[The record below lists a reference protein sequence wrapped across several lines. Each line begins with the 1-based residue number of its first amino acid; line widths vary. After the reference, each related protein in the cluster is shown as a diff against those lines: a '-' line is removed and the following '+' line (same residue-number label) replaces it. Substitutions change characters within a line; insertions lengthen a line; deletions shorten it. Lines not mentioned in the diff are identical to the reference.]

1 MSYNKNNMQSENDL
15 LLSLLRTDGL
25 TGAGN
30 ILGFYE
36 YLQDR
41 FATEAACPFTLVS
54 LDINNLT
61 EINNTHGHEAGDA
74 AIRWFSLVL
83 SEETEGQ
90 VYRIGND
97 EFALILAEDPP
108 DVVEKK
114 VEKLVKRLDE
124 EAQQNYLQSPAARIA
139 VINFTNLEEISLE
152 TIFGYFYYAISKKR
166 DFPEVFFSVY
176 DATEAELVGK
186 MNLGTLDMVKKMAML
201 GKVLD
206 ESYHLAYTDSIT
218 GLPNMHAMQQKLE
231 SIIAETSAIAGC
243 FSILLIDG
251 DNLSAYNEL
260 GYLTGDKMI
269 KQLGAALK
277 GELRPDDFLARWRYG
292 DEFLIVLPGAIIEE
306 AIRAGERLR
315 KKVEDVSQT
324 WEFPVSISLGVACY
338 PEHGKTIRELLRQAE
353 KALRKAKAE
362 GKNRIEVA

>member
-1 MSYNKNNMQSENDL
+1 MQSVNDP

-41 FATEAACPFTLVS
+41 LATEPACPFTLVS

-61 EINNTHGHEAGDA
+61 EVNNTHGHEAGDA

-83 SEETEGQ
+83 SEETEGM

-97 EFALILAEDPP
+97 EFALILTDESPE
-108 DVVEKK
+108 VNEKK
-114 VEKLVKRLDE
+114 IERLVKRLDE
-124 EAQQNYLQSPAARIA
+124 ESNQNYLQSPPARIA
-139 VINFTNLEEISLE
+139 AINFTNLEEISLE
-152 TIFGYFYYAISKKR
+152 TIFGYFYYAISRKR
-166 DFPEVFFSVY
+166 DYPEVYFSVY
-176 DATEAELVGK
+176 DAADKQLVGE

-206 ESYHLAYTDSIT
+206 ESYRLAYTDSIT
-218 GLPNMHAMQQKLE
+218 GLPNMHAMQEKLE
-231 SIIAETSAIAGC
+231 TTIEEAETQNDC

-251 DNLSAYNEL
+251 DNLSAYNEV

-269 KQLGAALK
+269 NQLGATLK
-277 GELRPDDFLARWRYG
+277 DALRPGDFLARWRYG
-292 DEFLIVLPGAIIEE
+292 DEFLIILPRNNIAGAKHT
-306 AIRAGERLR
+306 GERLR
-315 KKVEDVSQT
+315 RKVEEVSQA
-324 WEFPVSISLGVACY
+324 WEFPISISLGVACY
-338 PEHGKTIRELLRQAE
+338 PEHGKKIEDLLRQVE
-353 KALRKAKAE
+353 KALREAKNK

>member
-1 MSYNKNNMQSENDL
+1 MQTENDP

-41 FATEAACPFTLVS
+41 LATEPACPFTLVS

-61 EINNTHGHEAGDA
+61 EVNNTHGHEAGNA

-83 SEETEGQ
+83 SEETEGK

-97 EFALILAEDPP
+97 EFALILTDGHPE
-108 DVVEKK
+108 VIEKK
-114 VEKLVKRLDE
+114 IERLVSRLDE
-124 EAQQNYLQSPAARIA
+124 ESNQNYLQSPAARIA

-152 TIFGYFYYAISKKR
+152 SIFGYFYYAISRKR
-166 DFPEVFFSVY
+166 DYPDVFFSVY
-176 DATEAELVGK
+176 DATDEQLVGE

-206 ESYHLAYTDSIT
+206 ESYRLAYTDSIT
-218 GLPNMHAMQQKLE
+218 GLPNMHAMQEKLE
-231 SIIAETSAIAGC
+231 TTIEEADTQNDC

-251 DNLSAYNEL
+251 DNLSAYNEV

-269 KQLGAALK
+269 NQLGATLK
-277 GELRPDDFLARWRYG
+277 NELRPDDFLARWRYG
-292 DEFLIVLPGAIIEE
+292 DEFLIILPTNNIDGAKHT
-306 AIRAGERLR
+306 GERLR
-315 KKVEDVSQT
+315 KKVEEVSQA
-324 WEFPVSISLGVACY
+324 WEFPVSISLGVVCY
-338 PEHGKTIRELLRQAE
+338 PEHGKKIEDLLGQVE
-353 KALRKAKAE
+353 KALRKAKNK

>member
-1 MSYNKNNMQSENDL
+1 MQNENDPL
-15 LLSLLRTDGL
+15 LNFLRTDGL

-41 FATEAACPFTLVS
+41 LATEAACPFTLVS

-61 EINNTHGHEAGDA
+61 EVNNTYGHEAGNA

-83 SEETEGQ
+83 SEETGGK

-97 EFALILAEDPP
+97 EFALILTDEAPE
-108 DVVEKK
+108 VNEKK
-114 VEKLVKRLDE
+114 IERLVRRLDGE
-124 EAQQNYLQSPAARIA
+124 SNQNYLQTPPARIA

-152 TIFGYFYYAISKKR
+152 SLFGYFYYVISRKR
-166 DFPEVFFSVY
+166 DYPDVFFSVY
-176 DATEAELVGK
+176 DAADEQLVGE

-206 ESYHLAYTDSIT
+206 ESYRLAYTDSIT
-218 GLPNMHAMQQKLE
+218 GLPNMHAMQEKLE
-231 SIIAETSAIAGC
+231 MTIEEADAKEDC

-251 DNLSAYNEL
+251 DNLRAYNEV

-269 KQLGAALK
+269 NQLGATLK
-277 GELRPDDFLARWRYG
+277 NELRPDDFLARWRYG
-292 DEFLIVLPGAIIEE
+292 DEFLVILPENNIDDAKHT
-306 AIRAGERLR
+306 GERLR
-315 KKVEDVSQT
+315 KKVEEVSQS

-338 PEHGKTIRELLRQAE
+338 PDHGRKIEDLLGQVE
-353 KALRKAKAE
+353 KALRQAKNK
-362 GKNRIEVA
+362 GKNRVELA

>member
-1 MSYNKNNMQSENDL
+1 MYRENDSIL
-15 LLSLLRTDGL
+15 NLLRTDGL

-61 EINNTHGHEAGDA
+61 EVNNTHGHEAGNA

-83 SEETEGQ
+83 SEETEGK

-108 DVVEKK
+108 EIVGTK

-124 EAQQNYLQSPAARIA
+124 ESHQNHLQPPAARIA
-139 VINFTNLEEISLE
+139 VINFNNLEEISLE
-152 TIFGYFYYAISKKR
+152 MIFGLFYYAISKKR
-166 DFPEVFFSVY
+166 DFPDVFFSVY
-176 DATEAELVGK
+176 DAADVQLSGE
-186 MNLGTLDMVKKMAML
+186 MNLGTLDMVKKMAMM

-206 ESYHLAYTDSIT
+206 ESYRLAYTDSIT
-218 GLPNMHAMQQKLE
+218 GLPNMHAMQDKLE
-231 SIIAETSAIAGC
+231 TAIVEADAKDGY

-251 DNLSAYNEL
+251 DNLKAYNEV

-269 KQLGAALK
+269 RQLGATLK
-277 GELRPDDFLARWRYG
+277 SELRPDDYLARWRYG
-292 DEFLIVLPGAIIEE
+292 DEFLIILPKTGIDKAKC
-306 AIRAGERLR
+306 AGERLR
-315 KKVEDVSQT
+315 EKVEEVFDE
-324 WEFPVSISLGVACY
+324 WEFPVSISLGLACY
-338 PEHGKTIRELLRQAE
+338 PKHGKTIKELIEQAE
-353 KALRKAKAE
+353 KALRKAKNK
-362 GKNRIEVA
+362 GKNRVEVA